1 MNKPIQDKK
10 ALQEENKQK
19 LIYIVFNFFLI
30 LGSMIFALWWQD
42 AYTIKAVADGIWL
55 VFALQL
61 TIAWSFFVY
70 NRNIFTPLLHGAKT
84 FVLLFIGRKPKEDYY
99 TAYTKIIDNPLPKY
113 LIRIS
118 FAFLLL
124 IGVIGY
130 LATVIAYA

>member
-1 MNKPIQDKK
+1 MNKTIKDKK
-10 ALQEENKQK
+10 TMQEENKQK
-19 LIYIVFNFFLI
+19 LIYTFFNLFLI
-30 LGSMIFALWWQD
+30 FASMVFALWWQD

-84 FVLLFIGRKPKEDYY
+84 FVLLFIGRKPKEDYF
-99 TAYTKIIDNPLPKY
+99 TAYTKITENPLPKY

-118 FAFLLL
+118 FAFLIL
-124 IGVIGY
+124 IGIIGY
-130 LATVIAYA
+130 VATAIAYA

>member
-1 MNKPIQDKK
+1 
-10 ALQEENKQK
+10 
-19 LIYIVFNFFLI
+19 
-30 LGSMIFALWWQD
+30 
-42 AYTIKAVADGIWL
+42 
-55 VFALQL
+55 
-61 TIAWSFFVY
+61 
-70 NRNIFTPLLHGAKT
+70 
-84 FVLLFIGRKPKEDYY
+84 LFIGRKPKEDYY